1 MTVPG
6 SRSPVPRRK
15 QALRVALVGA
25 GRMGS
30 NHAKAVA
37 ATPGA
42 TLSLVVDVDR
52 PRAEEVAAR
61 HGARAASETAAVAG
75 AADAAI
81 VAVPTASHLAVAREL
96 LRAGLPVL
104 VEKPLAGTSAEAAT
118 LAAEAEAAGVL
129 LQVGHV
135 ERWNPAW
142 RAAREH
148 IREPRFVEAHRLA
161 PFSFRSADIGV
172 VLDLMVH
179 DLDLVLSIT
188 GEEPSTLDAVGVAI
202 VTGSEDMAN
211 ARLAFPGGCVAN
223 LTASRASERVLR
235 RVRVFCPDRYVAVD
249 LGERT
254 ATVWRRGRRLEAG
267 EVRVAEVDPRTVKD
281 PRETL
286 VKDLLEVTPLAVPTG
301 PAGDALSAEVGA
313 FVEAVRTGGPSPV
326 PGSEGVRTL
335 RIAERVLAEIGAHA
349 RLTGG
354 RPSVA

>member
-1 MTVPG
+1 M
-6 SRSPVPRRK
+6 
-15 QALRVALVGA
+15 GA
-25 GRMGS
+25 

-37 ATPGA
+37 AAPGA
-42 TLSLVVDVDR
+42 TLALVVDVDR

-61 HGARAASETAAVAG
+61 HGARAASDVAAVAG

-81 VAVPTASHLAVAREL
+81 VAVPTASHVAVAGEL
-96 LRAGLPVL
+96 LRAGVPVL
-104 VEKPLAGTSAEAAT
+104 VEKPLAGTAADAAA
-118 LAAEAEAAGVL
+118 LMAEAEKAGGL

-142 RAAREH
+142 RAARPQ
-148 IREPRFVEAHRLA
+148 IREPRFIEAHRLA

-179 DLDLVLSIT
+179 DLDLVLSLT
-188 GEEPSTLDAVGVAI
+188 GEEPSALEAVGVAI
-202 VTGSEDMAN
+202 VTSSEDMAN

-254 ATVWRRGRRLEAG
+254 ATVYRRGRRLEAG
-267 EVRVAEVDPRTVKD
+267 EIRVAEVDPRTVKD

-286 VKDLLEVTPLAVPTG
+286 VRDLLEVTPLPI

-313 FVEAVRTGGPSPV
+313 FLEAVRTGGASPV
-326 PGSEGVRTL
+326 PASEGVRTL
-335 RIAERVLAEIGAHA
+335 RIAERVLSEIAAHA
-349 RLTGG
+349 RRSTLAATTGAG
-354 RPSVA
+354 ARPFMRFRPSD